1 MKYSDSPETNLTADL
16 LPSGSSPVNQ
26 SQHLDQKSAKI
37 FPIFACKQQLQPWHA
52 RCLVETR
59 TECQYGCELVHKNT
73 SSRRNAMNEEQH
85 NTSEDLAMEAE
96 PWEEW
101 EGKLVKYSLLIGV
114 AALIVLGTLVNVF
127 ILS

>member
-1 MKYSDSPETNLTADL
+1 MYSQRRCAPDFRLLTATLALAYEL
-16 LPSGSSPVNQ
+16 LSGYQDRVS
-26 SQHLDQKSAKI
+26 I
-37 FPIFACKQQLQPWHA
+37 WM
-52 RCLVETR
+52 R
-59 TECQYGCELVHKNT
+59 LVHENT

-85 NTSEDLAMEAE
+85 STSEHLAMEAE